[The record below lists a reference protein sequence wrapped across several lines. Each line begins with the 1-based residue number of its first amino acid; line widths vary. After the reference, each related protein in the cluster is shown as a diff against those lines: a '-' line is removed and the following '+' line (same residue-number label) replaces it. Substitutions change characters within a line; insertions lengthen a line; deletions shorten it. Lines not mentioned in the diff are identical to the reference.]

1 MLYRVGRVTLVLK
14 VILVHM
20 ALLDILEGMVPL
32 ENQDLKDH
40 LVTKAVMQLIKIVIN
55 VHQLVPLRVTKAVLV
70 NQVMMDYLA
79 NLVNQVLP
87 VNLVDASL
95 VHLENL
101 EEMVSQVMMEW
112 MVGLV
117 NLATLESLEK
127 MLALRRVTVQ
137 ISLLA

>member
-20 ALLDILEGMVPL
+20 ALLDIQEGMVPL

-40 LVTKAVMQLIKIVIN
+40 LVTKAVMQLIRIVIN

-79 NLVNQVLP
+79 SLANQVLP

-101 EEMVSQVMMEW
+101 EEMASQVMMEW